1 MKGRVEQVAIGEVL
15 DHEAIRIT
23 PVVEELT
30 TLDVAPDS
38 PGPEISL
45 LREIFAAGGQRVQI
59 AYLIGRVHI
68 AVLGAQGQRQRVV
81 IGRRRTAIA
90 SDEAHGGPT
99 VALAWEVQE
108 VADDHAEGVEIP
120 VQRLEVFRRLH
131 DEVTEPLHRGR
142 LPTRA
147 LGGVDAAKFVS
158 HVVAVQSLRRQ
169 HVEGVHSGH
178 HTHRHT
184 ARVGEID
191 RHATDGC
198 GQRPGLCTGRGG
210 QPQQIP
216 FVGSGKRNS
225 QKPAPASAAHDYAR
239 CGRIA
244 ATQMQFLAG
253 S

>member
-1 MKGRVEQVAIGEVL
+1 ML
-15 DHEAIRIT
+15 DHEAIRVT

-30 TLDVAPDS
+30 ALDVAPDS

-45 LREIFAAGGQRVQI
+45 LREVFAAGGQRVQI

-68 AVLGAQGQRQRVV
+68 TVLGTQGQRQRVV
-81 IGRRRTAIA
+81 IGGRRTTIA

-99 VALAWEVQE
+99 IALAWEVQE

-131 DEVTEPLHRGR
+131 DEVTEPLHGGR

-147 LGGVDAAKFVS
+147 LSGVDAAKIVP

-169 HVEGVHSGH
+169 RAEGVHSSH
-178 HTHRHT
+178 HMHRHT
-184 ARVGEID
+184 SRVDEID
-191 RHATDGC
+191 RHAADGC
-198 GQRPGLCTGRGG
+198 GQRPGPCTGRGG
-210 QPQQIP
+210 QPQQIRS
-216 FVGSGKRNS
+216 VDSGKRDS
-225 QKPAPASAAHDYAR
+225 QKPAPVSAPHDYAR
-239 CGRIA
+239 RGRIA